1 MKHYF
6 FLLSM
11 IAGITLC
18 GSASAQ
24 TPAYFGQQIDEK
36 GAISMAKLEK
46 QMKDKDEM
54 QTKVTGTVVE
64 CCQVKGCWMTID
76 KGDGTTMRVKF
87 KDYGFFVPKDIA
99 GKTAIME
106 GMARMET
113 TSVDEQR
120 HYAEDAGKT
129 KAEIEAITQPTR
141 ELVFE
146 ASGVIIK

>member
-1 MKHYF
+1 
-6 FLLSM
+6 
-11 IAGITLC
+11 
-18 GSASAQ
+18 
-24 TPAYFGQQIDEK
+24 
-36 GAISMAKLEK
+36 
-46 QMKDKDEM
+46 
-54 QTKVTGTVVE
+54 
-64 CCQVKGCWMTID
+64 MTID

>member
-1 MKHYF
+1 MKPYF
-6 FLLSM
+6 FLLILLS
-11 IAGITLC
+11 GLTLS
-18 GSASAQ
+18 GVVSAQ
-24 TPAYFGQQIDEK
+24 SPAYFGQQIDEK
-36 GAISMAKLEK
+36 GAISMARLEK
-46 QMKDKDEM
+46 QMKGKEEM
-54 QTKVTGTVVE
+54 QAKVTGTVVQS
-64 CCQVKGCWMTID
+64 CQVKGCWMTID

-99 GKTAIME
+99 GKTAVME
-106 GMARMET
+106 GVARIET

-129 KAEIEAITQPTR
+129 KAEIDAITEPSR